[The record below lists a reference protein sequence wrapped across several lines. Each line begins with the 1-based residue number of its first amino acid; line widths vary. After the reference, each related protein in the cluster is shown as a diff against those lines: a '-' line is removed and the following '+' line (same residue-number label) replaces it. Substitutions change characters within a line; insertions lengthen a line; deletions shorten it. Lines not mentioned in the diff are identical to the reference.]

1 MIFFSSLTFIN
12 LDSFY
17 YTKDSKKNIIGESH
31 NCSKGNRNILIELN
45 RRFGM
50 PLYIPILG
58 LMVSFLLSSRKENR
72 MAEFRK
78 FIYFFIGV
86 FVIVA
91 SEISIRYSTTTY
103 NILLYYILP
112 FLIISIIYLILLKTF
127 KYENLS
133 E

>member
-1 MIFFSSLTFIN
+1 
-12 LDSFY
+12 
-17 YTKDSKKNIIGESH
+17 
-31 NCSKGNRNILIELN
+31 
-45 RRFGM
+45 M

-58 LMVSFLLSSRKENR
+58 LVVSFLLSSRKGNG

-91 SEISIRYSTTTY
+91 SEISIRYSTTDY
-103 NILLYYILP
+103 YILLYYMFP
-112 FLIISIIYLILLKTF
+112 FLIMSIIYLILLKTF
-127 KYENLS
+127 KYENLG